1 MLTFGPVSHRWPS
14 FIRVSV
20 LRLLICDEL
29 LEQPTMELA
38 SNFQRRASS
47 ELTKRN
53 KDVSFWL
60 TVPSATVNEAIDAKG
75 RSFLTP
81 TGSSPRCVVADDF
94 LFSCLIYL
102 YIQICDSLLFNGL
115 PFFSPVEHSASDF
128 GYFFYYQFHFRIFWR
143 KKERGRAIPALVLF
157 QRFMMQE
164 HTSGREFLG

>member
-1 MLTFGPVSHRWPS
+1 M
-14 FIRVSV
+14 

-115 PFFSPVEHSASDF
+115 PFFSPVEHSDF
-128 GYFFYYQFHFRIFWR
+128 GYFFLLSVSFSNILE

-164 HTSGREFLG
+164 HPSGREFLG